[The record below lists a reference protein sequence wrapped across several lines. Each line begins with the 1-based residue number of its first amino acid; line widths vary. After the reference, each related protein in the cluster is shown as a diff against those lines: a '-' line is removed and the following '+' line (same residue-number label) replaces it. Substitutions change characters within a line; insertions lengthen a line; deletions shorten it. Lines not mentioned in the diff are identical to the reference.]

1 VNVGIAIGL
10 GAAWLVWFGAVH
22 AVAPAGEG
30 GTAKEGRIE
39 VIASDLEYPWS
50 LAFLADRS
58 VLVTERA
65 GRLRRIREGRLSE
78 EPVAGVPEVLARGQG
93 GLLEVLPHP
102 DFRRNRLLFLSF
114 AKGEIGAN
122 ATAVARARYEDGRLE
137 DLRIIFE
144 AKPTKRGP
152 AHFGGR
158 MAFLPD
164 GTLLLGL
171 GDGFDLREE
180 AQNLNSHLGKIVR
193 ITIDGEA
200 PKDNPFFGREDA
212 LPEIYS
218 YGHRNVQGLIVD
230 GLAVYAHEHG
240 PRGGDE
246 LNRIEPGQN
255 YGWPLATSGVDY
267 SGALISPYR
276 RYPGTVAPLVEWTP
290 SIAPAGLMRYRGDMF
305 PEWKGDFFIAALAG
319 RGLWRVRLDPF
330 DRLIEQE
337 KMLADLGERIREV
350 REAPDGSIWI
360 TTDSPRGRVLRLYR

>member
-1 VNVGIAIGL
+1 MLLRRRARGY
-10 GAAWLVWFGAVH
+10 
-22 AVAPAGEG
+22 GEG
-30 GTAKEGRIE
+30 GADR
-39 VIASDLEYPWS
+39 SDRERLGVPWS

-240 PRGGDE
+240 PRGG
-246 LNRIEPGQN
+246 
-255 YGWPLATSGVDY
+255 
-267 SGALISPYR
+267 
-276 RYPGTVAPLVEWTP
+276 
-290 SIAPAGLMRYRGDMF
+290 
-305 PEWKGDFFIAALAG
+305 
-319 RGLWRVRLDPF
+319 
-330 DRLIEQE
+330 
-337 KMLADLGERIREV
+337 
-350 REAPDGSIWI
+350 
-360 TTDSPRGRVLRLYR
+360 